1 MVDSELIEV
10 ALLLLGGVQL
20 RMCCRQF
27 GQVGIAAV
35 GGEVEAFVGAYH
47 APAVGAQFGALA
59 AVVCPTG
66 CADDSGDIAER

>member
-1 MVDSELIEV
+1 MQLGLGGLLNAAFVGLVVDGELIVV

-47 APAVGAQFGALA
+47 APAVGA
-59 AVVCPTG
+59 
-66 CADDSGDIAER
+66 